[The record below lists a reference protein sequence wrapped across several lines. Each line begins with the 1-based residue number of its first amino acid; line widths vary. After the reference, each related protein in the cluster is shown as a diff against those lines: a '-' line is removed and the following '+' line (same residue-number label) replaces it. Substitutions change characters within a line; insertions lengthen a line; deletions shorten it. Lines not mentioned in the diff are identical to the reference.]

1 MAKVEI
7 DKSICIG
14 CGACMATC
22 PDVFEMDEDG
32 LAKVKKDEVNDD
44 VKLACD
50 CCPVGAIK
58 INEEK

>member
-32 LAKVKKDEVNDD
+32 LAKVKNDEINDD
-44 VKLACD
+44 V
-50 CCPVGAIK
+50 
-58 INEEK
+58 